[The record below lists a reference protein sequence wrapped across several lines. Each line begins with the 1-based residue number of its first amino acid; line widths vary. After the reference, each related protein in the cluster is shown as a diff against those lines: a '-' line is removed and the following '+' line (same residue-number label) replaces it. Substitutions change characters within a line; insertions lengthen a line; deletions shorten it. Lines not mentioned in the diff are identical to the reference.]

1 MECALQPMAS
11 MRRGFAVVAA
21 SFVASL
27 PVAASADPRGG
38 LHVVREAGAGD
49 CPDAPELTRSIEGVL
64 ARPLDE
70 RQRVDVVFG
79 RDSGGYRA
87 VLSSGGVRVLR
98 DVGPGCRAIAS
109 AAVAAVA
116 MILDGAREPDPPA
129 EPTSPPEAVPTP
141 SPRVAPPSD
150 PTPDQALPLE
160 PASRRLRVSAG
171 PAGITGMASSVAF
184 GGYAEL
190 AWRPSRLLL
199 VPISISGFA
208 DRVTVGPGP
217 GAVDVTLALGAT
229 GLCFAPETGSVSY
242 ALCAG
247 AAGGVLHG
255 SGDAL
260 TTSKTAR
267 HSVFG
272 LTAGAELHGPI
283 AGPVSWVVRG
293 HAFVPSTRDGF
304 SVENR
309 GVVARMSAGA
319 LVGGAG
325 LAMTIP

>member
-1 MECALQPMAS
+1 MAS
-11 MRRGFAVVAA
+11 MRWGFAVVAA

-27 PVAASADPRGG
+27 SVVASADPRGG
-38 LHVVREAGAGD
+38 LHVTHEAGAAD
-49 CPDAPELTRSIEGVL
+49 CPDAPELARSIERVL

-70 RQRVDVVFG
+70 RQRVDVSFG
-79 RDSGGYRA
+79 RDPGGYRA

-98 DVGPGCRAIAS
+98 DVGPGCSAIA
-109 AAVAAVA
+109 AAAIAAVA
-116 MILDGAREPDPPA
+116 MILDGIPEPDPPA
-129 EPTSPPEAVPTP
+129 EPASSPEVVPAA
-141 SPRVAPPSD
+141 SPRVVPPS
-150 PTPDQALPLE
+150 E
-160 PASRRLRVSAG
+160 PAREEPLPREPTSPRLRVSAG
-171 PAGITGMASSVAF
+171 PAGIAGMVSSVAP

-190 AWRPSRLLL
+190 AWRPSRFLL

-208 DRVTVGPGP
+208 DRVTVGP

-229 GLCFAPETGSVSY
+229 GLCFAPATRSLSY

-283 AGPVSWVVRG
+283 AGPVSWILRA

-309 GVVARMSAGA
+309 GVVARMGAAA